1 MELIRGR
8 LTDSKEVSLVF
19 GKDVRC
25 ITNQGV
31 IQSAIPCCRRNYRV
45 DFVRV
50 IPSFRVQSEL
60 ASRIVLVPSQETL
73 EPVPSLGTTVPVT
86 RTGSGL
92 SMDESQK
99 THHYCGGSASLY

>member
-31 IQSAIPCCRRNYRV
+31 IQSA
-45 DFVRV
+45 